1 MLKKKKTLLQMA
13 IAAALTAGLTAC
25 GGGSSSSSDSSTND
39 GGDTGGDTA
48 SSSGQE
54 LTGQFVDSPVGGLE
68 YTRSDKGGEVFLTSD
83 QGVFSYLEDGTVNF
97 RIGQLTIGSAAGKAV
112 ISPRDL
118 ATDAG
123 ATNIARVLQTLDDDG
138 NPANG
143 ITISAQVRNKAAQA
157 ATPVNIAETA
167 DLNSIEKNIT
177 DLVGDGRQLVSA
189 EDAIAHLE
197 ETLTSIQ
204 GSEITSCSDEG
215 AGELAASDL
224 NGLTVGA
231 IADDEILLFQFR
243 SDGTFTEFNS
253 GDNPSKGAVTWDGTW
268 EWDASAQRLALEF
281 QNEYGEL
288 ESDEFPLC
296 DAGNRLIAEA
306 EDGVGELYRLNKQV
320 KDRRADGT
328 YLLQYPDETGAVMT
342 LIFGEVEYFEGES
355 MPFSAEITY
364 GEGMTTINWS
374 GEADDELYFLAGLP
388 TRTAIY
394 LDFGEK
400 TGDFQRI
407 GVATATAPITN
418 SLPSVN
424 DLAGK
429 TFLYR
434 NDEDDE
440 VVTIELTKE
449 ESGALTYTSFYN
461 DSYENDVR
469 QAAERREDSWT
480 LTDGVLHLDEDG
492 GTEERW
498 RIALAKTTAYW
509 GLKADE
515 NPDEINKIDSVSLA
529 KPLTAESFLGRYS
542 ISIPTEN
549 GPETLTISEGDS
561 CEFSGS
567 GCNWTID
574 ENGRGVITFGSGQ
587 SERAFVW
594 QMADRANGYIFVMTH
609 DDDPSDVEPGYM
621 TRN

>member
-13 IAAALTAGLTAC
+13 IATALTAGLTAC

-39 GGDTGGDTA
+39 GGDTGGDTTT
-48 SSSGQE
+48 SSGQE

-83 QGVFSYLEDGTVNF
+83 QGEFTYLEDRTVNF

-112 ISPRDL
+112 LSPRDL
-118 ATDAG
+118 ASDAG

-143 ITISAQVRNKAAQA
+143 ITISAQVRSNAARA

-167 DLNSIEKNIT
+167 DLDSIEKDIT

-204 GSEITSCSDEG
+204 GSEITSCSDEA
-215 AGELAASDL
+215 AGELSASDL

-268 EWDASAQRLALEF
+268 AWDTSAQRLALEF

-374 GEADDELYFLAGLP
+374 GESDDELYFLAGMP

-400 TGDFQRI
+400 SGDFQRI

-418 SLPSVN
+418 SLPTV
-424 DLAGK
+424 DDMAGK

-440 VVTIELTKE
+440 VVTIELKQD
-449 ESGALTYTSFYN
+449 GTYTSFYN

-480 LTDGVLHLDEDG
+480 LTDGVLYLDEDG

-498 RIALAKTTAYW
+498 RVALAKTTAYW

-529 KPLTAESFLGRYS
+529 KPLTADSFPGRYS
-542 ISIPTEN
+542 ISIPTEK

-587 SERAFVW
+587 SERALVW
-594 QMADRANGYIFVMTH
+594 QMAGRANGYIFVMTH